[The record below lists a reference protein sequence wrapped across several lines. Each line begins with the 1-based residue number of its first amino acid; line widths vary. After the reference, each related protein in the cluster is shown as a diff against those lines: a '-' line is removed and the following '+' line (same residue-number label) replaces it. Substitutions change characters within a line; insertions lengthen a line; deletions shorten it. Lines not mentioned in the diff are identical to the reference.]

1 VNRAVPV
8 SFVSMRTIS
17 APRPVP
23 VRSLALAVACLA
35 VACGGGGENA
45 LVGHWQGLEGRGG
58 AIEFRED
65 GTASWTLGEDTNR
78 DTFDIEWSLDPS
90 ASPTALDLTGFDH
103 GPYAGFSLFCIVDI
117 PAPEAFRLDC
127 VPGEDPAARPN
138 DFGGQ
143 ALRFDRVDG

>member
-1 VNRAVPV
+1 VNRALPI
-8 SFVSMRTIS
+8 SFAPMRTIS
-17 APRPVP
+17 TPIPVP
-23 VRSLALAVACLA
+23 VRGLALVVACLA
-35 VACGGGGENA
+35 LACGGGGENA
-45 LVGHWQGLEGRGG
+45 LVGHWQGTEGRGG

-65 GTASWTLGEDTNR
+65 GTASWTLGEDANR
-78 DTFDIEWSLDPS
+78 DTFDIEWSLDPT

-127 VPGEDPAARPN
+127 IPGEDPAARPT